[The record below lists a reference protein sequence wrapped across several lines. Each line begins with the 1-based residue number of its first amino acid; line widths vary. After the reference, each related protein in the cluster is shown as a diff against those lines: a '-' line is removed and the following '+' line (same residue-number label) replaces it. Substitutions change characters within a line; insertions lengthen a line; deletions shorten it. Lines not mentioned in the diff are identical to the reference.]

1 MQFDKHMQWIG
12 AVYAA
17 NLDLMKDM
25 LKEDRTLANFTHEAF
40 DDPYRPV
47 RLPVATLLFAVAGAT
62 DRPACQERR
71 INFEMVKLLMK
82 AGADPNIYSVHGRPL
97 CAVRDEHLAHYLIDH
112 GADIDLWH
120 GNGGSPLN
128 FAVRQM
134 DSERLGMLLRLGA
147 DPYQVNP
154 EDGSSMLH
162 TAAATLSN
170 DMNLADHL
178 NIIRMLGDAGVDP
191 NGRTDG
197 YVHSRKKTIGQ
208 EDTPLHTAAVGNM
221 AAAVKTLLDIGCD
234 PTVTNAKGE
243 TPLAVARRVHRDD
256 EITSLLTF

>member
-1 MQFDKHMQWIG
+1 
-12 AVYAA
+12 
-17 NLDLMKDM
+17 
-25 LKEDRTLANFTHEAF
+25 
-40 DDPYRPV
+40 
-47 RLPVATLLFAVAGAT
+47 
-62 DRPACQERR
+62 
-71 INFEMVKLLMK
+71 
-82 AGADPNIYSVHGRPL
+82 
-97 CAVRDEHLAHYLIDH
+97 
-112 GADIDLWH
+112 
-120 GNGGSPLN
+120 
-128 FAVRQM
+128 
-134 DSERLGMLLRLGA
+134 
-147 DPYQVNP
+147 
-154 EDGSSMLH
+154 MLH